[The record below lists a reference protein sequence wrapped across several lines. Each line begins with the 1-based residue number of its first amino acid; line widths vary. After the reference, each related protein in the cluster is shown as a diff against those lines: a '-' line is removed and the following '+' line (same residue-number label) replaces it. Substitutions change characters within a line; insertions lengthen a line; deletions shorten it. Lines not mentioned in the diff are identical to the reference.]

1 MSKTVTAT
9 GTEAELELVRAF
21 NPKKLGP
28 DFYENPY
35 PTYAALRRRSPIHA
49 VEGGFFLTRY
59 EDCLAVYRDPRFSSD
74 KRPEFLPK
82 FGNTPL
88 YEHHTT
94 SLVFNDPPLHT
105 RVRKIIMGALTPR
118 HLKRLEVDL
127 ERLAD
132 RLASGLRDKT
142 DFNLI
147 DDFAVKIP
155 VEIIGNLL
163 EVPHADRAPL
173 RGWSIAILSALEPT
187 LTPEMHE
194 RGNRAV
200 TEFVDY
206 LKILVADRRKNLGD
220 PDTDVLSRL
229 IIGGPDGEKL
239 TEVELLQNCIFLL
252 NAGHETT
259 TNLIGSGLWLLLTH
273 PAEKQ
278 KLLADMSRMPAA
290 IEEFLR
296 YESPVQL
303 GGRRAT
309 EDVEIGGVL
318 IPAGSQVTL
327 CIGAANRDPA
337 TFANPEVLDIS
348 RKPNLHIAFGHSTH
362 ACAGMNLARLEGRI
376 AISKLLRAL
385 PTLELAGSPVRDRR
399 ARFRGF
405 LNLPARIGG

>member
-1 MSKTVTAT
+1 MSKTIVTAAT
-9 GTEAELELVRAF
+9 PAELELVRRF
-21 NPKKLGP
+21 DPKRLEP

-35 PTYAALRRRSPIHA
+35 PTYAALRRLSPVHA
-49 VEGGFFLTRY
+49 VDGGFFLTRY
-59 EDCLAVYRDPRFSSD
+59 EDCLAVYRDSRFSSD
-74 KRPEFLPK
+74 KRREFLPK
-82 FGNTPL
+82 FGDTPL

-118 HLKRLEVDL
+118 HLKRLETDL
-127 ERLAD
+127 DRLAD
-132 RLASGLRDKT
+132 RLVSGLRTKT
-142 DFNLI
+142 EFNLI
-147 DDFAVKIP
+147 DDFAVEIP

-187 LTPEMHE
+187 LTPEMQD

-206 LKILVADRRKNLGD
+206 LKILVAHRRRHLGD

-229 IIGGPDGEKL
+229 IIGEHEGEKL

-259 TNLIGSGLWLLLTH
+259 TNLIGAGLWLLLTH
-273 PAEKQ
+273 PQEKR
-278 KLLADMSRMPAA
+278 KLLADMSLMPSA

-303 GGRRAT
+303 GNRRAA

-318 IPAGSQVTL
+318 MPAGSQVTL
-327 CIGAANRDPA
+327 CIGAANRDPSA
-337 TFANPEVLDIS
+337 FANPEELDIT
-348 RKPNLHIAFGHSTH
+348 RKPNFQIAFGHSTH

-376 AISKLLRAL
+376 AISKLLSAL
-385 PTLELAGSPVRDRR
+385 PTLELGGAPIRDRR

-405 LNLPARIGG
+405 LNLPARIGR